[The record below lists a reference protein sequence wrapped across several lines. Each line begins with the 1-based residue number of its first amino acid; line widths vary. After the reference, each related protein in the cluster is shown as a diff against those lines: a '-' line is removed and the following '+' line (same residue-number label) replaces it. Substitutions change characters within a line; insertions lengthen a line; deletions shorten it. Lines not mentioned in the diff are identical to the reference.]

1 MKNLLSAIASGS
13 LGSSIKAANVKDI
26 LAEVQSY
33 RDTKAADAFYETLER
48 VLNELRATPE
58 AVAFRN
64 PVKKSEAPDY
74 EDYIKTPM
82 DMSTMLKKVKN
93 RVYENKAQFAADLN
107 LIWDNCL
114 MYNSEPT
121 HPLRRQA
128 QLMRRKADHVLE
140 RINDRG
146 EVSKPSKNGKI
157 KPKMSAKDRDRERQL
172 EKERMKMRER
182 EKKLEQ
188 TTKSAATTGGLGQSL
203 SVLLALDARE
213 AAQGEANAEQ
223 EAAAKAELEN
233 AKKDENGLVHLP
245 QRTADSMARFLEIK
259 QQWESEQ
266 DSRQAIAGPS
276 NGFAIDGIVPKTEYP
291 VIAPFG
297 PINVFQP
304 VHPISD
310 PQPTRRRKRTLA
322 EAFDSAQSEALAAVE
337 KKRDERHLQN
347 GHAPKGKGVGLRD
360 ELLRDWYG
368 DLMKPEMVVAGVPE
382 LEDWVADNTA
392 EMPARKKA
400 RMNGAAARRK
410 KKKPVRKETLRS
422 SIESNLQTLNE
433 VRKIKDKLQKLADAK
448 EAEEKGE
455 EDVAMEEPLPDIPEQ
470 PADPPRSGYWLN
482 PEDGIKN
489 SSYML
494 LRHAG
499 FEGSSKTALGVV
511 NAVATE
517 YIRNIGRTMRHF
529 LDIHSGDM
537 PPEEIVLHTLFENGV
552 TEVNQLERYVRDDVQ
567 RYGGRLQ
574 EIARKLQTAYR
585 EQSEKEL
592 DEEDYDEEEDIV
604 GGGLGDV
611 LGVDFLGLGDLGLE
625 GITSLSVPRRLLL
638 GKPSKKAAA
647 AAAAAAAKAKP
658 AEKVLP
664 YPKPAPFI
672 PLTEDKIDKQ
682 IGLLHNFYK
691 SKLLPMPS
699 VTENGTDNGT
709 KPQDSQT
716 ANGALNSPGGGLL
729 PQPAVDE
736 SKSSTEIKR
745 YVPEDPGN
753 ASKTKIGPKGE
764 ILLHAPAPSAKKKKG
779 KSTTGSEA
787 PMPLPLPPPPPPPP
801 ILPKVEDGRPSP
813 AQTPVALAPSV
824 AGSATPSVTASPTLE
839 KRKAASQSPVHAP
852 HIPAV
857 APPPQPP
864 PGMMPHPAY
873 PSVPLFPGYGP
884 PLAPGAPPMWA
895 AMYGAPPWMQPVPN
909 GTVPPPPLPPD
920 GLAAAQPMKPPAYSP
935 PTRGV
940 APRGRGGPP
949 GNAAARGGAAR
960 GGVANR
966 ARGGPP
972 SRGAPP
978 K

>member
-1 MKNLLSAIASGS
+1 MKNLLSAITSGS
-13 LGSSIKAANVKDI
+13 LGSSIKAANVKEI

-33 RDTKAADAFYETLER
+33 RDTKAADVFYETLER

-114 MYNSEPT
+114 TYNSEPT

-146 EVSKPSKNGKI
+146 EVSKPSKNGKV

-172 EKERMKMRER
+172 EKERIKMRER

-188 TTKSAATTGGLGQSL
+188 TTKNAAASGGLGQSL
-203 SVLLALDARE
+203 SVLLALDAKE

-233 AKKDENGLVHLP
+233 AKKDENGLVQLP
-245 QRTADSMARFLEIK
+245 RRTAESMARFLQIE
-259 QQWESEQ
+259 
-266 DSRQAIAGPS
+266 RQMDNEPNNGQSIAGPS
-276 NGFAIDGIVPKTEYP
+276 TGPAIDGILTKTEYP
-291 VIAPFG
+291 IITPFG
-297 PINVFQP
+297 AMNVFQP
-304 VHPISD
+304 AN
-310 PQPTRRRKRTLA
+310 PTPEPPAERRRKRSLA
-322 EAFDSAQSEALAAVE
+322 EAFDTAQSEALAAVE
-337 KKRDERHLQN
+337 KKREERQLQN
-347 GHAPKGKGVGLRD
+347 GHAPKGKGVGIRD
-360 ELLRDWYG
+360 ELLKDWFG
-368 DLMKPEMVVAGVPE
+368 ELMKPDMVVAGVPE
-382 LEDWVADNTA
+382 LEDWVAGGA
-392 EMPARKKA
+392 EMPVRKRTKL
-400 RMNGAAARRK
+400 NGALVRRK

-422 SIESNLQTLNE
+422 SIESNVQTLYE
-433 VRKIKDKLQKLADAK
+433 IRKNKDKLQKLADLQ
-448 EAEEKGE
+448 EAEERGE
-455 EDVAMEEPLPDIPEQ
+455 EDVVMEEPLPDLPEQ
-470 PADPPRSGYWLN
+470 PADPPRPGYYLN
-482 PEDGIKN
+482 PEDAIKN
-489 SSYML
+489 SSYLL

-499 FEGSSKTALGVV
+499 FEGTSKTALGVI
-511 NAVATE
+511 NAVGAE
-517 YIRNIGRTMRHF
+517 YIRNIGRTMRYL
-529 LDIHSGDM
+529 LDVHSNDM
-537 PPEEIVLHTLFENGV
+537 PAEEIVLHTLFENGV

-574 EIARKLQTAYR
+574 EISRRLQTAYR
-585 EQSEKEL
+585 EQAAKEV
-592 DEEDYDEEEDIV
+592 DDDDYDEEEDIV

-625 GITSLSVPRRLLL
+625 GVTSFSVPKRLLL

-647 AAAAAAAKAKP
+647 LAAAKAKP

-664 YPKPAPFI
+664 YPKPTPYI

-699 VTENGTDNGT
+699 VTENGTQNSANL
-709 KPQDSQT
+709 QDSQT
-716 ANGALNSPGGGLL
+716 ANNTLTAMVTSPGGGIL
-729 PQPAVDE
+729 PQPVIGETKPNTD
-736 SKSSTEIKR
+736 IKR

-753 ASKTKIGPKGE
+753 ASRTKIGPKGE
-764 ILLHAPAPSAKKKKG
+764 ILLHAPVPSAKKKKG

-787 PMPLPLPPPPPPPP
+787 PVPPPLQPPPQP
-801 ILPKVEDGRPSP
+801 ILPKVEDGRLSP
-813 AQTPVALAPSV
+813 AQTPVAIAPSAPASGTV
-824 AGSATPSVTASPTLE
+824 SVTTSPTLE
-839 KRKAASQSPVHAP
+839 KRKGPSQSPVNAP
-852 HIPAV
+852 RPPPQPA
-857 APPPQPP
+857 PPQPP

-873 PSVPLFPGYGP
+873 PSLPPFPGYPP
-884 PLAPGAPPMWA
+884 PLAPGAPPLWA
-895 AMYGAPPWMQPVPN
+895 AMYGAPPWMQPMPN
-909 GTVPPPPLPPD
+909 GAVPPPPLPPD
-920 GLAAAQPMKPPAYSP
+920 AMPLSTGQPPKPPAYSP
-935 PTRGV
+935 ATRGGP
-940 APRGRGGPP
+940 ARGRGGTSN
-949 GNAAARGGAAR
+949 GAARGGAAR
-960 GGVANR
+960 GGAASR

-972 SRGAPP
+972 TRGTPA